1 MASTAPSTTE
11 SAATASS
18 NAAGYTV
25 KVTKL
30 QLPTL
35 EEVAKALEAGVSKH
49 FESVEVEVVQTPPD
63 FTSAGWELAAPV
75 RDSAQ

>member
-18 NAAGYTV
+18 NAGYTV

-49 FESVEVEVVQTPPD
+49 FEAVEVEVVQTPPD
-63 FTSAGWELAAPV
+63 FTTAGWELAAPV